1 MAAFSAV
8 VVTCEHARNDVPK
21 RYLPLFERAGDIL
34 QTHRGWDPGALVLAR
49 EAARRF
55 SAPLLEGRVTRLLA
69 DLNRSEGSHSLFS
82 EFTRELPHAEREA
95 ILERY
100 YRPYRAEVL
109 DAIREAARS
118 GAVLHLSCH
127 SFTPVLKGE
136 VRNAD
141 VGLLYDP
148 ARAAEVRAC
157 KAIRSE
163 LARLLPNLRV
173 RMNYPYRGTSD
184 SVSRELRV
192 LWPDRQLASIEIE
205 LNQQYAAQP
214 PSQWSEIRHALLDAV
229 QTSLA

>member
-21 RYLPLFERAGDIL
+21 RYKPLFERAGDIL

-49 EAARRF
+49 EGARRF

-69 DLNRSEGSHSLFS
+69 DLNRSEGSRSLFS
-82 EFTRELPHAEREA
+82 EFTRELPRAEREA

-109 DAIREAARS
+109 DAIRDAAR
-118 GAVLHLSCH
+118 GGRVLHLSCH

-148 ARAAEVRAC
+148 ARAAEVRVC
-157 KAIRSE
+157 KAIRAE

-192 LWPDRQLASIEIE
+192 RWPDRQLASIEIE
-205 LNQQYAAQP
+205 LNQHYAAQP
-214 PSQWSEIRHALLDAV
+214 ASQWAEIRRALLDAV